1 MFRIGEFSR
10 IARVSGR
17 LLRYYD
23 SIGLLSPQHTDA
35 VTGYRYYTVAQLGR
49 LNRILAL
56 KDLGLTLDQ
65 VAQLVD
71 GQVST
76 AEIRGMLLLKKA
88 ELEQSISMEAARLRH
103 VESRLQQ
110 IDEQGELKNYD
121 VILKSVPAQPYISLR
136 RRFRGMDE
144 VIPVLRTVVQS
155 VTTQVSPSLR
165 NELVV
170 VAYSD
175 FDDEDLDL
183 EIGFAL
189 TRPINR
195 TVQLPDRTAL
205 AAGELPAADALA
217 SLVRRGPGEQSHI
230 GFGALGLWMAANGYG
245 IAGPSREVF
254 LELPFQTPNGAD
266 AVMEI
271 QFPVMRTAPAAA
283 EENPA

>member
-23 SIGLLSPQHTDA
+23 SIGLLSPQYTDPA
-35 VTGYRYYTVAQLGR
+35 SGYRYYTAGQLGR

-76 AEIRGMLLLKKA
+76 GEIRGMLLLKKA
-88 ELEQSISMEAARLRH
+88 ELEQSISAEAARLRH

-136 RRFRGMDE
+136 RNFGGMED
-144 VIPVLRTVVQS
+144 VIPVLRSVVQS
-155 VTTQVSPSLR
+155 VTAQVSLALR

-189 TRPINR
+189 MKPISKP
-195 TVQLPDRTAL
+195 VLLPDRTTL
-205 AAGELPAADALA
+205 VQSELPAAEAVA
-217 SLVRRGPGEQSHI
+217 SLIRRGPSEQSHI
-230 GFGALGLWMAANGYG
+230 GFGALGLWMAANGYS

-254 LELPFQTPNGAD
+254 LELPTTAE

-271 QFPVMRTAPAAA
+271 QFPVTRSVI
-283 EENPA
+283 ENPS

>member
-23 SIGLLSPQHTDA
+23 GIGLLSPQHTDPA
-35 VTGYRYYTVAQLGR
+35 TGYRYYTIGQLGR

-56 KDLGLTLDQ
+56 KELGLTLDQ
-65 VAQLVD
+65 VAQLID

-76 AEIRGMLLLKKA
+76 SEIRGMLLLKKA
-88 ELEQSISMEAARLRH
+88 ELEQSISAEAARLRH

-121 VILKSVPAQPYISLR
+121 VILKSAPAQPYLSLR
-136 RRFRGMDE
+136 RRFRGMNE
-144 VIPVLRTVVQS
+144 VLPVLRSVVQA
-155 VTTQVSPSLR
+155 VTAQVSSPAR

-170 VAYSD
+170 VAHSD

-183 EIGFAL
+183 DIGFAL
-189 TRPINR
+189 VRPVNR
-195 TVQLPDRTAL
+195 PVLLEDRTAL
-205 AAGELPAADALA
+205 TLDELPAVPALA

-230 GFGALGLWMAANGYG
+230 GFGALGLWMEANGYG

-254 LELPFQTPNGAD
+254 LELPFQNPMATE

-271 QFPVMRTAPAAA
+271 QFPVARRALQQDAKIPS
-283 EENPA
+283 